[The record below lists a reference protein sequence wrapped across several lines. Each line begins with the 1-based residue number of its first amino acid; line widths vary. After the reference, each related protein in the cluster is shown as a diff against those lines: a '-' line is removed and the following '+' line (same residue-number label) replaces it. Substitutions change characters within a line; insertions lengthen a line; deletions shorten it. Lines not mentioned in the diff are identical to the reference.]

1 MTTLSITHPLY
12 ERHRW
17 HGWICSVAFHS
28 LMAASAAALLSEIQ
42 LPLPE
47 ESFAWN
53 VAMVEPP
60 PQPQAAPR
68 PELQP
73 QQPPRKPAIAESRP
87 RPPQPAVEP
96 VQRQAVQE
104 MRPAQQMVQRQVA
117 HIVQTTSPVTT
128 VNQTATVVTQAVQQY
143 DVPSQSIAPVA
154 TQSHAVQ
161 EASAIAT
168 AAQAVTEAAVTRPLA
183 ETSVERPAIQAVAEP
198 AAQQTQQIVTRQ
210 AAEPVSDRASAD
222 SHETPPAIPQEHLV
236 AQLTPTKAVPTT
248 KADYGWLMR
257 ALMGR
262 VEQLKNYPHLARL
275 NRWEGKVV
283 LRAVIRDDGQVLAI
297 DVQESSGRSILDD
310 AAIETLRNASP
321 LKLEHPLGKPQVAI
335 LMPISYSLRR

>member
-1 MTTLSITHPLY
+1 MTTLSMTHPFY
-12 ERHRW
+12 ERRRW

-28 LMAASAAALLSEIQ
+28 LMAASAAVLLSEIQ

-60 PQPQAAPR
+60 PQPKAAPR

-73 QQPPRKPAIAESRP
+73 QQPPRKPAITESHP
-87 RPPQPAVEP
+87 LPPQPAVEP
-96 VQRQAVQE
+96 VQ
-104 MRPAQQMVQRQVA
+104 QQMVQRQVA
-117 HIVQTTSPVTT
+117 HIVQATSPVTT
-128 VNQTATVVTQAVQQY
+128 INQTATVVTQAVQQH

-154 TQSHAVQ
+154 TQSRAVQ
-161 EASAIAT
+161 EASAITT
-168 AAQAVTEAAVTRPLA
+168 AAQVVTEAAVIRPLA
-183 ETSVERPAIQAVAEP
+183 ETSVERPAIQAVAE
-198 AAQQTQQIVTRQ
+198 ASAQQAQQIVTRQ
-210 AAEPVSDRASAD
+210 AAEPVSDRAAAD

-236 AQLTPTKAVPTT
+236 AQLTPTKATPTT

-283 LRAVIRDDGQVLAI
+283 LRAVIRNDGQVLAI